1 MAAWHGVRR
10 AGSDARSSP
19 RSEDASVR
27 AVLALGGVPWTD
39 LDDGV
44 QQVKLRLLEAEADP
58 VREEIRNPAAWQ
70 AVVASRVAADW
81 HRSRSREEGLRKRL
95 AARWARSDSVRHP
108 QADRVLALS
117 VADALDGL
125 DASHRQVLTLRFY
138 SDMTVRQIAQH
149 LDIPEGT
156 VKSRLHTATSAL
168 RSKLR
173 DMEVI

>member
-1 MAAWHGVRR
+1 MAAWHRVRR
-10 AGSDARSSP
+10 ASSDARSSP

-27 AVLALGGVPWTD
+27 AVLVLGGVPWTD

-44 QQVKLRLLEAEADP
+44 QQVRLRLLEAEADP
-58 VREEIRNPAAWQ
+58 AREEIRNPAAWQ

-81 HRSRSREEGLRKRL
+81 HRSRSRDEGLRKRL
-95 AARWARSDSVRHP
+95 AARWAQDDSVRHP

-117 VADALDGL
+117 VADALEGL

-138 SDMTVRQIAQH
+138 ADLTVRQIAQH